1 MKTRLILLLAVMINL
16 LLFQGCEEES
26 GWAPGTGGSVK
37 IVVEA
42 CITNEFKTQQVK
54 LTQTTL
60 SPNDNPE
67 GVSSAQVIVSTAD
80 SVYLFKEDS
89 TRPGIYLS
97 EKKFSGKAGEEYSL
111 FISKGDSIISA
122 KATMPPVSDFR
133 FLTYSPTGENG
144 NFKITW
150 VAETYSNWEPAMYEI
165 IIGQPDDSPV
175 KLYYYTLPSLDIH
188 QVFPPQMEE
197 TEFKKGTV
205 ITERKYSLSPEHA
218 AYIRA
223 LLAETGF
230 SGGFYTTMPANVPTN
245 LSNGALGFFSASEV
259 IEKTMVAE

>member
-1 MKTRLILLLAVMINL
+1 MKTRIYLLLVVLINVL
-16 LLFQGCEEES
+16 LIQGCEEES

-37 IVVEA
+37 MVVEA
-42 CITNEFKTQQVK
+42 CITSEFKTQQVK
-54 LTQTTL
+54 LSTTTL
-60 SPNDNPE
+60 SPNDIPD
-67 GVSSAQVIVSTAD
+67 GVSSAQVIISTRD

-89 TRPGIYLS
+89 ARPGIYLS
-97 EKKFSGKAGEEYSL
+97 DRKFSGKAGAEYSL
-111 FISKGDSIISA
+111 FISTGGSIISA
-122 KATMPPVSDFR
+122 KATMPPVTDFR
-133 FLTYSPTGENG
+133 FLTYSPSGDNG
-144 NFKITW
+144 YYKITW

-165 IIGQPDDSPV
+165 IIGQPDDSQV

-188 QVFPPQMEE
+188 QVFPPRMEQ

-205 ITERKYSLSPEHA
+205 ITERKYSLSAEHA

-223 LLAETGF
+223 LLSETGF

-259 IEKTMVAE
+259 IEKTNIVE